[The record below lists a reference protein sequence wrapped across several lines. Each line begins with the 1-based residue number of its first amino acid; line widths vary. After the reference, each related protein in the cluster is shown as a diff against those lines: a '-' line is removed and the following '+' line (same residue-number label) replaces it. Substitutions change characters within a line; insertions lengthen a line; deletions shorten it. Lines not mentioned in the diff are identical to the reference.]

1 MGLVSILDT
10 MLTFTFMIPA
20 CLIAAAI
27 TYGLD
32 FLAKQEAE
40 EKRISPVAAS
50 PGMDLTLSELASY
63 NGTTNGKP
71 ILVSILGKVY
81 DVGQGAGL
89 YGVSGQYH
97 KFAGKD
103 ITCACAKFNKSAE
116 ALLNTKWLNL
126 TKEERDRLGKF
137 EDLFRAKYPLV
148 GKVSD
153 PENFGPCPEAEGVA
167 AQADAFS
174 VALGNTMFQNGHLAA

>member
-40 EKRISPVAAS
+40 EKRISLVAAS

-89 YGVSGQYH
+89 VE
-97 KFAGKD
+97 D
-103 ITCACAKFNKSAE
+103 VPTCEELVARVVREAEECLHAAAACAAPTR
-116 ALLNTKWLNL
+116 A
-126 TKEERDRLGKF
+126 RL
-137 EDLFRAKYPLV
+137 
-148 GKVSD
+148 
-153 PENFGPCPEAEGVA
+153 
-167 AQADAFS
+167 
-174 VALGNTMFQNGHLAA
+174 

>member
-20 CLIAAAI
+20 ASAARRRHVLR
-27 TYGLD
+27 LD

-50 PGMDLTLSELASY
+50 PGIGSPLSELASVQRDDKR
-63 NGTTNGKP
+63 GKP

-103 ITCACAKFNKSAE
+103 ITCACPAASDVSPA
-116 ALLNTKWLNL
+116 ALLSQVAQPHQ
-126 TKEERDRLGKF
+126 G
-137 EDLFRAKYPLV
+137 RARPAGQVRGPLPYQV
-148 GKVSD
+148 PPRGQ
-153 PENFGPCPEAEGVA
+153 GVRPGELRT
-167 AQADAFS
+167 
-174 VALGNTMFQNGHLAA
+174 VPGG